1 MSFTWSNL
9 LWCSCLALNYINLI
23 KWDSIFINDAQL
35 ICCIYCDCG
44 TTDIQYGA
52 CMKLLTPE
60 FMQHASHV
68 PCSVLTTDVFLC
80 WQAWLWPMWTP
91 ACLPTRPPL
100 LLSVSEST
108 YWTWFP
114 PVQSPRQPTHGNDA
128 FLLPTDTITITLPH
142 INNSHSH
149 YHASPFYGLFACG
162 QNGAGG
168 NQPHFLWAGDVPP
181 LLS

>member
-1 MSFTWSNL
+1 MMHNSFTAFTVIVVQPIFSMAHVWNYL
-9 LWCSCLALNYINLI
+9 LQSLCN
-23 KWDSIFINDAQL
+23 
-35 ICCIYCDCG
+35 
-44 TTDIQYGA
+44 
-52 CMKLLTPE
+52 
-60 FMQHASHV
+60 MQSYRLMSV